1 MREGLK
7 KIQREAADAAE
18 RASQLEADKQMLED
32 RLQLAVATAE
42 KLVEDKRQLREQVEA
57 SERETRRNAMDRMR
71 FVRYLEEGL
80 ALLGALPPAIDP
92 DDLPEIEA
100 EPLPEPDTD

>member
-1 MREGLK
+1 
-7 KIQREAADAAE
+7 
-18 RASQLEADKQMLED
+18 
-32 RLQLAVATAE
+32 
-42 KLVEDKRQLREQVEA
+42 
-57 SERETRRNAMDRMR
+57 MDRMR